1 MEKEF
6 YTESSEDTE
15 GVEKLRG
22 KEEGTDLEVC
32 PLSRYVG

>member
-15 GVEKLRG
+15 GTERRQSKRDRLG
-22 KEEGTDLEVC
+22 SPSLEQN
-32 PLSRYVG
+32 S